1 MPKKQLNRTPAAPE
15 LASWE
20 EVNASL
26 KRLGELEI
34 SKRELENQKTELISG
49 ITTKFDTN
57 AAPLLTEME
66 QLNSSIMQFAEAHRH
81 EFVKDRTKELSHGSI
96 SMRVSTSVKVI
107 GKAICLKA
115 LKALGMMDYI
125 LVKEEPNKEML
136 KTLDDIQLAKV
147 CCEKEVVDNI
157 TITPKIE
164 EIIATPASSPT
175 PVIPAKAEILSNK
188 EDV

>member
-1 MPKKQLNRTPAAPE
+1 MPKKQLNRTPATPD

-34 SKRELENQKTELISG
+34 SKRELENKKTELISQ
-49 ITTKFDTN
+49 ITAKFDAD
-57 AAPLLTEME
+57 AAPLLLEME
-66 QLNSSIMQFAEAHRH
+66 QLNGSIMGFAEAHKD
-81 EFVKDRTKELSHGSI
+81 EFVKDRTKELSHGTI
-96 SMRVSTSVKVI
+96 SMRVSTAVKVI
-107 GKAICLKA
+107 SKAICLKA
-115 LKALGMMDYI
+115 LKGLGMLDFI

-147 CCEKEVVDNI
+147 ACEKKVVDNI

-164 EIIATPASSPT
+164 EITPL
-175 PVIPAKAEILSNK
+175 PVIPAQAGIQS
-188 EDV
+188 

>member
-1 MPKKQLNRTPAAPE
+1 MPKKQLNRTPAAPD

-34 SKRELENQKTELISG
+34 SKRELENKKTELISQ
-49 ITTKFDTN
+49 ITAKFDAD
-57 AAPLLTEME
+57 AAPLLLEME
-66 QLNSSIMQFAEAHRH
+66 QLNGSILGFAEAHKD
-81 EFVKDRTKELSHGSI
+81 EFVKDRTKELSHGTI
-96 SMRVSTSVKVI
+96 SMRVSTAVKVI
-107 GKAICLKA
+107 SKAICLKA
-115 LKALGMMDYI
+115 LKGLGMLDFI

-147 CCEKEVVDNI
+147 ACEKKVVDNI

-164 EIIATPASSPT
+164 EITPL
-175 PVIPAKAEILSNK
+175 PVAQDAVPAKE
-188 EDV
+188 